1 MRVFKYLAIE
11 FVQHINNRL
20 MCVFL
25 SLWTQRFP
33 GQVVGRATSQEQ
45 LPLGRSYIVDSN
57 TFLGIGE
64 LPDPFWRSLKML
76 SDTTVV
82 SL

>member
-1 MRVFKYLAIE
+1 
-11 FVQHINNRL
+11 
-20 MCVFL
+20 MCCK
-25 SLWTQRFP
+25 R
-33 GQVVGRATSQEQ
+33 GQKRRMKGVKGWKPRATSQEQ